1 MVSPQP
7 ILEMCV
13 APFCMRHSP
22 QLESFL
28 VATQAGATP
37 STSNLTELSTS
48 FLMVE
53 NYPRSPTAVRRRAAG
68 DYSGGSHS
76 SYAANTLE
84 VEPILASS
92 RHTHYTD
99 EAPGCVV

>member
-1 MVSPQP
+1 MLRSY
-7 ILEMCV
+7 E
-13 APFCMRHSP
+13 
-22 QLESFL
+22 L
-28 VATQAGATP
+28 V
-37 STSNLTELSTS
+37 STS

-84 VEPILASS
+84 VEPILVVD
-92 RHTHYTD
+92 THNTLLP
-99 EAPGCVV
+99 EARRAREIGGARAREA